1 MADPTEYQAPE
12 LDQEKAMDQY
22 PPETDKQP
30 LIEAEPPRPILAPEV
45 HPQPRSLAPPGPQ
58 QYPPQY
64 GQGPFGNINAR
75 QTNTTVVVSQ
85 QPTSVVYQQ
94 DVPAWVGS
102 DLIIYFSIFTML
114 CCGLLPGIVALM
126 LAWEARSKKEIGQIE
141 EAKSWSLAA
150 IVCNVLAALLGVAAI
165 VSVSV
170 YYGVTISSVY
180 IR

>member
-1 MADPTEYQAPE
+1 MVDPTEYQVPE

-30 LIEAEPPRPILAPEV
+30 LIGAEPPRPMLAPEV

-64 GQGPFGNINAR
+64 VQGPFGNINAR
-75 QTNTTVVVSQ
+75 QTNTAVVVT
-85 QPTSVVYQQ
+85 QPPSVIYQQ

-102 DLIIYFSIFTML
+102 DLIIYLSIFTVL
-114 CCGLLPGIVALM
+114 CCGFLPGIVALM
-126 LAWEARSKKEIGQIE
+126 FAWEARSKKEIGRIE

-150 IVCNVLAALLGVAAI
+150 IFCNAIAVLLGVAAI
-165 VSVSV
+165 VFAFL
-170 YYGVTISSVY
+170 YYSIKINGTWLSA
-180 IR
+180 

>member
-1 MADPTEYQAPE
+1 
-12 LDQEKAMDQY
+12 MDQY
-22 PPETDKQP
+22 PPETEKQP
-30 LIEAEPPRPILAPEV
+30 LIGAVPPRPMLAPEV
-45 HPQPRSLAPPGPQ
+45 HPQPRSPASQ

-126 LAWEARSKKEIGQIE
+126 LAWEARSKKDIGRIE

-150 IVCNVLAALLGVAAI
+150 ILCNILATLLGVAAI
-165 VSVSV
+165 VTVSV
-170 YYGVTISSVY
+170 YYGTLSVVY
-180 IR
+180 YNN